1 MAKIE
6 RNIRIVKWQN
16 GDGISRLR
24 YRVRISR
31 KDLKIDQHYDTLEEA
46 NEVVRRA
53 KSEKGRAQIVAEVQQ
68 KSAMELALK
77 EYLSEPT
84 LSWYLDQWANT
95 NYPIRK
101 DDDEKWK
108 ALPEAQR
115 HKISV
120 ALSRIEV
127 IKKVEIEIPESDQ
140 KDAPVIFQA
149 LIKKKFSTRKQFGLF
164 KPTEITSKI
173 ALEYVKERKKKVS
186 AATAKRDV
194 STLRSFF
201 NTLDD
206 IDPALAAK
214 ITQNPFDSAS
224 IRKQLDGAENRR
236 AVRLSEFGED
246 AEQRL
251 IDALIACRNPD
262 MVRII
267 GLALSTG
274 MRRGEILALRW
285 WQIKE
290 KYIQLEAS
298 GTKSE
303 KDRRIFLPEESR
315 AIIGGMERGEPQ
327 ARLFKYTRN
336 GFKSNWNRA
345 RLRAGLKTDTEA
357 LRVHDL
363 RHEFIS
369 RMLVVIASP
378 TALAA
383 VVGGVS
389 VEHLRRQ
396 HIEPEAKRKA
406 SENGI
411 TDEDGLRYGVGH
423 EGERMTQHYST
434 QIALTVAENA
444 HKARKQQAGGYPV
457 VIETE
462 DGKAAAYCPDFGISA
477 GADTEAEA
485 IENLRREISERIRK
499 GEKPTPSSPLK
510 IAREFSGASV
520 QMLLIG

>member
-16 GDGISRLR
+16 GDGTSRLR

-53 KSEKGRAQIVAEVQQ
+53 KSEKGRAQIAAEVQQ
-68 KSAMELALK
+68 KSEMELALK
-77 EYLSEPT
+77 EYMSEPT
-84 LSWYLDQWANT
+84 LSWYLDKWANT
-95 NYPIRK
+95 HYPIRK
-101 DDDEKWK
+101 EGEEWK
-108 ALPEAQR
+108 ALPEAKQ

-127 IKKVEIEIPESDQ
+127 IKKVEIEIPEADK
-140 KDAPVIFQA
+140 KDAPVIFQE

-164 KPTEITSKI
+164 KPTEISSKI

-224 IRKQLDGAENRR
+224 IRKQLEGAEKRR

-246 AEQRL
+246 AEERL
-251 IDALIACRNPD
+251 IDALKSCRNPD

-369 RMLVVIASP
+369 RMLEVIASP

-383 VVGGVS
+383 VVGGAS
-389 VEHLRRQ
+389 VKHIRQQ
-396 HIEPEAKRKA
+396 HIEPEKARIA
-406 SENGI
+406 SESGI
-411 TDEDGLRYGVGH
+411 ADEDGLRSGVGH
-423 EGERMTQHYST
+423 EGERMTGHYAT

-444 HKARKQQAGGYPV
+444 HKARKQASGYPV

-462 DGKAAAYCPDFGISA
+462 GGKTAAFCPDFGISA

-485 IENLRREISERIRK
+485 LEIVRREIAERLRHDAP
-499 GEKPTPSSPLK
+499 PTPSSPLK
-510 IAREFSGASV
+510 IARDFSGASV
-520 QMLLIG
+520 KLLLIG